1 MKKINR
7 EELSF
12 LNGAGKKAFRGIMVA
27 ILIAAAAV
35 MMTSCKKVA
44 VSSSTEGNQVQVD
57 LIFVKDDIKMYR
69 FEDNGRYHYFT
80 SRGETI
86 TSQTSGSGKNQTHYE
101 ENIQ

>member
-1 MKKINR
+1 MEALYVLHYGHNQINLKINKMKKLLLGALLV
-7 EELSF
+7 LS
-12 LNGAGKKAFRGIMVA
+12 
-27 ILIAAAAV
+27 
-35 MMTSCKKVA
+35 MTSCKKVA

>member
-1 MKKINR
+1 MKKLLLGALLL
-7 EELSF
+7 LS
-12 LNGAGKKAFRGIMVA
+12 MV
-27 ILIAAAAV
+27 
-35 MMTSCKKVA
+35 SCKKVT

-57 LIFVKDDIKMYR
+57 LIFVKDGIKMYR

-86 TSQTSGSGKNQTHYE
+86 TTQSYRSGKNEAHYE